1 MASNLLSELT
11 NNIDE
16 IKGHLEHG
24 NYQNEYAV
32 RIGIVDPLLRILGW
46 KIGDPTIV
54 KVEYMVE
61 GRRVDYALCNLVLRP
76 LVFIEAKSVGKI
88 DEGQRQLVEYAYY
101 EDIPIAILTDGE
113 RWRFYAAGG
122 GNYKERLVQELNLR
136 GGDAEE
142 NAKSMIRYLSY
153 DAVCSGESSAA
164 IRADY
169 ERVLKDREVEK
180 RLPEVW
186 RELLQEKDD
195 ALLLTIIEKS
205 QEKGIDPTVSQI
217 FTFLESLE
225 VKDPTPLPVNP
236 QTSRLTK
243 RSNESHLRVTMSDG
257 EVIENQNSRIVFTT
271 IIEKIGLEDVMRIE
285 PKIVSRTPFPKG
297 NFQSGQ
303 YYINTNNGN
312 RAKASILNRISKKLE
327 KNLEYQ
333 CLLKSVELIPNR
345 QP

>member
-16 IKGHLEHG
+16 IKGHLEHR
-24 NYQNEYAV
+24 NYPNEYAV
-32 RIGIVDPLLRILGW
+32 RIGIVDPVLRILGW
-46 KIGDPTIV
+46 KVGDPTIV
-54 KVEYMVE
+54 KVEYTVE

-122 GNYKERLVQELNLR
+122 GNYKERLVRELNLR
-136 GGDAEE
+136 GGNAED
-142 NAKSMIRYLSY
+142 NAKSMIRYLRY

-180 RLPEVW
+180 RLPEIW

-195 ALLLTIIEKS
+195 ALLLTIMEKS
-205 QEKGIDPTVSQI
+205 QEKGIDPTESQI
-217 FTFLESLE
+217 LTFLETLE
-225 VKDPTPLPVNP
+225 VKVEDPTPPPVNP

-243 RSNESHLRVTMSDG
+243 RPSESHLRVTMSDG

-271 IIEKIGLEDVMRIE
+271 VIEKIGLEDVMRKE
-285 PKIVSRTPFPKG
+285 PKIVSRTLFPKG

-312 RAKASILNRISKKLE
+312 PAKASILNRISKKLGISM
-327 KNLEYQ
+327 
-333 CLLKSVELIPNR
+333 SVELIPNR

>member
-32 RIGIVDPLLRILGW
+32 RIGIVDPVLRILGW

-54 KVEYMVE
+54 KVEYTVE

-122 GNYKERLVQELNLR
+122 GNCKERLVQELNLR

-153 DAVCSGESSAA
+153 DAVCTGESSAA

-169 ERVLKDREVEK
+169 ERVLKDIEVEK

-205 QEKGIDPTVSQI
+205 QKKGIDPTVSQI
-217 FTFLESLE
+217 LTFLESLE
-225 VKDPTPLPVNP
+225 VKDPTPPPVNP

-271 IIEKIGLEDVMRIE
+271 VIEKIGLEDVMRIE
-285 PKIVSRTPFPKG
+285 PNIVSRTPFLKG

-312 RAKASILNRISKKLE
+312 PAKASILNRISKKLE
-327 KNLEYQ
+327 KKLGISM
-333 CLLKSVELIPNR
+333 SVELIPNR